1 LRITGIPSITALT
14 FRDGM
19 TLGVGTATGQVLLY
33 DIRSSK
39 PLLVKDHYYSLPI
52 KNIEFHKPENLVM
65 SMDSKVVKI
74 WNQDTVTPKNSL
86 LLEKLQLLT

>member
-1 LRITGIPSITALT
+1 MQAFYFIRVEGIPSVTALA
-14 FRDGM
+14 FKDGM

-52 KNIEFHKPENLVM
+52 KNIEFNKNENMVF
-65 SMDSKVVKI
+65 SMDSKIVKI
-74 WNQDTVTPKNSL
+74 WEEHSVS
-86 LLEKLQLLT
+86 